1 MGTGYSEYSGYRVQ
15 WVQSTVGAGYS
26 GYRELCVQWVQG
38 TVSTVGIVGAVGA
51 GYSAVGTQE
60 RHSLRESNQISYSS
74 MNMYP
79 SKIPQ

>member
-15 WVQSTVGAGYS
+15 WVQGTV
-26 GYRELCVQWVQG
+26 G
-38 TVSTVGIVGAVGA
+38 TVSIVGAVGA

-60 RHSLRESNQISYSS
+60 RHSLRESNQISCSS

>member
-1 MGTGYSEYSGYRVQ
+1 MGTGYSEYSGYRELWVQ
-15 WVQSTVGAGYS
+15 WI
-26 GYRELCVQWVQG
+26 QG
-38 TVSTVGIVGAVGA
+38 TVSTVGILGAVGA

-60 RHSLRESNQISYSS
+60 RHSLRESNQISCSS

>member
-1 MGTGYSEYSGYRVQ
+1 MP
-15 WVQSTVGAGYS
+15 WVQGTVSTVGTGYS

-38 TVSTVGIVGAVGA
+38 TVSTVVIVGAVGA

-60 RHSLRESNQISYSS
+60 RHSLRESNQISCSS
-74 MNMYP
+74 MNMYL